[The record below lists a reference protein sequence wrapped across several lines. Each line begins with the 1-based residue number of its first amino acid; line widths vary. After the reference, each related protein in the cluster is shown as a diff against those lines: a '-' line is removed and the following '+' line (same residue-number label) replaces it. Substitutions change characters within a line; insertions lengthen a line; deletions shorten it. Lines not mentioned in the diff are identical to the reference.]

1 MKKIERKR
9 QTRKEIKPLPLQ
21 SLRIFDLKSKT
32 QELEKF
38 KFVLDYKIK
47 ELRKQIEPKEREIKM
62 KNKEIEDMEG
72 ELGQISLQNHLLSLN
87 IKTMRQNVGVKDRE
101 VGDFTVTRSTIHT
114 EITFKASW
122 YFPKS
127 GGKM

>member
-1 MKKIERKR
+1 MNETLVKR
-9 QTRKEIKPLPLQ
+9 GKSGGTHAAHEYKLFII
-21 SLRIFDLKSKT
+21 LRIYDLKSKT

-72 ELGQISLQNHLLSLN
+72 ELGQISLQNHLLGLN

-101 VGDFTVTRSTIHT
+101 VGVNGKRNRLHT
-114 EITFKASW
+114 DIKKGRE
-122 YFPKS
+122 
-127 GGKM
+127 

>member
-1 MKKIERKR
+1 M
-9 QTRKEIKPLPLQ
+9 
-21 SLRIFDLKSKT
+21 KSKT

-101 VGDFTVTRSTIHT
+101 V
-114 EITFKASW
+114 
-122 YFPKS
+122 
-127 GGKM
+127 

>member
-1 MKKIERKR
+1 M
-9 QTRKEIKPLPLQ
+9 
-21 SLRIFDLKSKT
+21 KSKT

-101 VGDFTVTRSTIHT
+101 VGDVTAPRFAVCTKI
-114 EITFKASW
+114 I
-122 YFPKS
+122 
-127 GGKM
+127 

>member
-1 MKKIERKR
+1 
-9 QTRKEIKPLPLQ
+9 
-21 SLRIFDLKSKT
+21 
-32 QELEKF
+32 
-38 KFVLDYKIK
+38 
-47 ELRKQIEPKEREIKM
+47 M

-101 VGDFTVTRSTIHT
+101 VGDFTVRRSTIHT

-122 YFPKS
+122 YLPKS
-127 GGKM
+127 GGKMQRKAAREKHHA